1 MNHRRKPGTLLLRLA
16 AGLLLCAGG
25 AVLPS
30 PAHAQGAWLGRVSL
44 YLTATPNRVPADGK
58 TRSRLRVDLRTE
70 DGSPYADGT
79 AVVLHT
85 DFGYFTTTGADR
97 LSTVNQASRGGAVI
111 AYMVSDTP
119 GTAVIT
125 VTALNSRLQGTV
137 EFLAPGQTAL
147 AETRIVHV
155 GGGWVGYAV
164 DQNTVEARDQAWVRF
179 GGIRLERADL
189 VQLSV
194 PEMVIRAGGGVLTN
208 GKTKLEANDFYLDLP
223 RKRGVLRRVGGDG
236 VERLTFD
243 LATLQVR
250 TMDWEVPDQA
260 FQRESASTGTWIL
273 AREITVFSGEKIVF
287 RGGGL
292 YTEEK
297 KIMSLPRI
305 WIFALPGYTGA
316 SNTQVFGLSSS
327 GGLAVNYPYFL
338 SAGENTTNAV
348 AIQKGAAATSVMA
361 QDEWGLGL
369 QHEYRYGQTSGSL
382 SLSNLPRSEW
392 GAQWQDTRTLWGRAD
407 AAFSLAS
414 PDHRSLYYDSS
425 IYDYRP
431 GYSLNLRSFYQ
442 QPRGISS
449 SWGAVGE
456 WLSDPRPCGRH
467 TDSPSYRLGVS
478 GGVQR
483 GAGLLSTRP
492 QFVQELYG
500 SLDWRPFRLNRHTNL
515 TPSLSNV
522 FTWDTSP
529 SHANNL
535 RGEVRLDRSFGERL
549 DLNLRYSANHL
560 SGELAQTGWQ
570 QILTSELHA
579 YHGTKWMIYA
589 SGEKDLDSSD
599 WYGLVTWDYYFARA
613 WRLELMGNWYDQNDL
628 RYSDRYVLVGW
639 RVFQNREVGLSWSR
653 QTGRLSLEL
662 TGLATT
668 F

>member
-1 MNHRRKPGTLLLRLA
+1 MRLA
-16 AGLLLCAGG
+16 AGCLLWTGG
-25 AVLPS
+25 VALSP
-30 PAHAQGAWLGRVSL
+30 PAHAQGALLGRVSL

-70 DGSPYADGT
+70 TGGPYADGT

-97 LSTVNQASRGGAVI
+97 LATLNLPSRGGAVT

-119 GTAVIT
+119 GMAVIT
-125 VTALNSRLQGTV
+125 VTALNSRLQGTI
-137 EFLAPGQTAL
+137 EFLAPGQTGL
-147 AETRIVHV
+147 AETRIAHV
-155 GGGWVGYAV
+155 SGGWVGYAV

-179 GGIRLERADL
+179 GKTRLEGADV
-189 VQLSV
+189 VQLNV
-194 PEMVIRAGGGVLTN
+194 ADMTLRAGSGVLTD
-208 GKTKLEANDFYLDLP
+208 GKTTLEANDFYLDLP
-223 RKRGVLRRVGGDG
+223 RKRGVLRRLGEEG

-243 LATLQVR
+243 LTTLQVR
-250 TMDWEVPDQA
+250 VMDWEVPEQA
-260 FQRESASTGTWIL
+260 FQREAALSGSWIL
-273 AREITVFSGEKIVF
+273 AQEITVFSGEKIVF
-287 RGGGL
+287 REGGL

-316 SNTQVFGLSSS
+316 SNTQVFGVSST

-338 SAGENTTNAV
+338 SAGENTTQAV

-361 QDEWGLGL
+361 QDEWGLGF
-369 QHEYRYGQTSGSL
+369 QHEYRYGQTSGVL

-392 GAQWQDTRTLWGRAD
+392 GAQWRDTRTVWDRAN
-407 AAFSLAS
+407 ASFNVAS
-414 PDHRSLYYDSS
+414 PDHRSLYYDGS

-431 GYSLNLRSFYQ
+431 GYSVNLRSFYQ
-442 QPRGISS
+442 RPRGGGS

-456 WLSDPRPCGRH
+456 WLSDPRPWG
-467 TDSPSYRLGVS
+467 SPSRGPLYRLGAS
-478 GGVQR
+478 AGVQR

-500 SLDWRPFRLNRHTNL
+500 SLDWRPFQLNRHTRL

-529 SHANNL
+529 FHGNNL
-535 RGEVRLDRSFGERL
+535 RGEVRLDQSFGERL
-549 DLNLRYSANHL
+549 DVNLRYSANHL
-560 SGELAQTGWQ
+560 SGGLPQTGWQ
-570 QILTSELHA
+570 QLLASELHA
-579 YHGTKWMIYA
+579 YHGTKWMLYA
-589 SGEKDLDSSD
+589 TGEKDLDSSN
-599 WYGLVTWDYYFARA
+599 WYALTTWDYYFARA
-613 WRLELMGNWYDQNDL
+613 WRLQLMGNWYHQNGL
-628 RYSDRYVLVGW
+628 HYADRYVFLGW
-639 RVFQNREVGLSWSR
+639 RVFQNREIGLSWSR

-662 TGLATT
+662 TGLATS